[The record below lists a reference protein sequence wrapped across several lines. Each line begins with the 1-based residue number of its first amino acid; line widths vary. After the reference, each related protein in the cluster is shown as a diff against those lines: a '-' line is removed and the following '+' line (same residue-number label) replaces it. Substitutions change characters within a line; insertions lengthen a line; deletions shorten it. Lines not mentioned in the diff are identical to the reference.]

1 MKNYHLIAL
10 IFGLL
15 LTQSCKK
22 HPEGGYQFRNKHAFF
37 TSDDADW
44 DLKHFIVDGIDST
57 EYVCDNSGALSPYI
71 KFQKY
76 SYSPRYF
83 CHGVSNEFD
92 LAKTSI
98 AIPEYTG
105 SVFYDGKPV
114 RAVLTPSGMSEKM
127 TWNIRR
133 CTKKDLILEG
143 QVNDR
148 TYRLEFVLH

>member
-22 HPEGGYQFRNKHAFF
+22 TPWGRLSIPKQKRVFYIGWCGLR
-37 TSDDADW
+37 
-44 DLKHFIVDGIDST
+44 LKHFIVDGIDST
-57 EYVCDNSGALSPYI
+57 EYVCDNSGALSPYV

-143 QVNDR
+143 QVNGR